1 MPVHP
6 LQYRQTSGRT
16 TTIRA
21 AEEQEGRYLMPNEYG
36 RPNGGGYRRDD
47 DQRRTG
53 GDGQRR
59 SSDIERDAR
68 RMRAAGHRQPSARQ
82 MWSSSGY
89 NDDRD
94 TISERKERR
103 DREWEERSGSTREQ
117 RRARISGPARGYGER
132 ERGDRGYARGDRGY
146 ARGDRG
152 YDRGYARGE
161 RGDRGYDREDAGDR
175 REDDRGY
182 ARDDRPAR
190 EHADERPQRRE
201 DERDGW
207 THKYAKRREREDR
220 PAPKVMKGRY
230 RAEQHGADIGS
241 VPEWE
246 LTQPAEGTLFCPVA
260 KRCGG
265 CEWLAMPYEQQ
276 LEMKQEQ
283 IEELFGGEKV
293 EIEPIIGMDD
303 PRFFRNKVQLPF
315 APGYGGKD
323 GRTPA
328 RWGIFERGTH
338 NIVPCRECLVEDKR
352 ARPIIAAV
360 ADLLPRFNIL
370 PYDERTGKGF
380 LRYALVRTALHT
392 DQVML
397 TLVCTSGRLPSSR
410 IFVEELLKAHPEI
423 TTIVLNVNK
432 ERTSVIL
439 GDTEKVIYGPGYI
452 EDRICGCVFR
462 ISSSSF
468 YQTNPIQAEALYD
481 LAIDMADLRPSDKIG
496 DAYCGTGTI
505 GIAAAKRS
513 GAQLL
518 GVERNADAVVDARAN
533 AEANGLENAE
543 FVIGDA
549 GSVFARMAR
558 ADEPEQLDV
567 VFMDPPRAGSTMAF
581 LANLAKLAPHRVVY
595 ISCEPKSQ
603 RHDVS
608 ELKKLGYR
616 VCRIRPVD
624 MFPHTNHVENVI
636 LLERVERRGRR

>member
-1 MPVHP
+1 
-6 LQYRQTSGRT
+6 
-16 TTIRA
+16 
-21 AEEQEGRYLMPNEYG
+21 MPNEYG

-47 DQRRTG
+47 DRRG
-53 GDGQRR
+53 SGEDNQRR

-89 NDDRD
+89 HDDRD
-94 TISERKERR
+94 TIAERKDRR

-117 RRARISGPARGYGER
+117 RRARISGPARSRDERGYARNDRDRRDSRGYARDDRSYDRNR
-132 ERGDRGYARGDRGY
+132 EGDRGYVRDDRS
-146 ARGDRG
+146 
-152 YDRGYARGE
+152 
-161 RGDRGYDREDAGDR
+161 RGYDREDAG
-175 REDDRGY
+175 EAHGY
-182 ARDDRPAR
+182 THARDERAYNDRPAR
-190 EHADERPQRRE
+190 EGAGEHPQRRE

-207 THKYAKRREREDR
+207 THKYAKHREREDR

-265 CEWLAMPYEQQ
+265 CEWLSMPYEQQ

-283 IEELFGGEKV
+283 IEELFESEKV
-293 EIEPIIGMDD
+293 EVEPIIGMDD

-397 TLVCTSGRLPSSR
+397 TLVCTSGRLPSSK
-410 IFVEELLKAHPEI
+410 IFVAELLKAHPEI

-468 YQTNPIQAEALYD
+468 YQTNPVQAEALYD

-533 AEANGLENAE
+533 AEANGLADAE

-581 LANLAKLAPHRVVY
+581 LANLAKLAPRRVVY

-603 RHDVS
+603 RHDVT
-608 ELKKLGYR
+608 ELKKMGYR

-636 LLERVERRGRR
+636 MLERVERHGRR